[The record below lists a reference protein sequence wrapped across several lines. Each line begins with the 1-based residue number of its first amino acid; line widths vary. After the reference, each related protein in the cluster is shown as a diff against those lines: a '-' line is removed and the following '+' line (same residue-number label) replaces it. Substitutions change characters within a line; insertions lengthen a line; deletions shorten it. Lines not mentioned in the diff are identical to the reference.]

1 MRNSNRFLVLALAML
16 ALAVFALAA
25 SSAFVDPSF

>member
-1 MRNSNRFLVLALAML
+1 MRKSNRFVFLALAML

-25 SSAFVDPSF
+25 SASWAGPGI